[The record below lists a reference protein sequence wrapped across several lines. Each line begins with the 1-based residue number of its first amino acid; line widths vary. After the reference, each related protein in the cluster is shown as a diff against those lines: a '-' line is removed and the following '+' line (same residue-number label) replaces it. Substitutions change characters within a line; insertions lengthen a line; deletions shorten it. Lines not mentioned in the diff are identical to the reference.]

1 MIRNNAKLRK
11 FYRNIIRQEN
21 FSYRKALSI
30 YEILHKEAVSLGVIN
45 SENIMEGLEADR
57 RIAMAINRV
66 V

>member
-1 MIRNNAKLRK
+1 MIKNNAKLRK
-11 FYRNIIRQEN
+11 FYRSIIKQEN

-45 SENIMEGLEADR
+45 SENIMEGLETDR
-57 RIAMAINRV
+57 RIAMAINGV

>member
-1 MIRNNAKLRK
+1 MIKNNAKLRK
-11 FYRNIIRQEN
+11 FYRSIIKREN

-45 SENIMEGLEADR
+45 SENIMEGLETDR
-57 RIAMAINRV
+57 RIAMAINGV